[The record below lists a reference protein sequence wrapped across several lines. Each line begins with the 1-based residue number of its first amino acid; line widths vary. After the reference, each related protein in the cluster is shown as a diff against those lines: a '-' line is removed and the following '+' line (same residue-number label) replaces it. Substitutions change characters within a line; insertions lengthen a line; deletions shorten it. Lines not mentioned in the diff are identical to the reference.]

1 MKITTILL
9 FLNILN
15 SMGYSLIAP
24 LFPIL
29 GKQNG
34 LNDAI
39 IGWIISTYAITNA
52 IVTPFIPSLVLKF
65 TRLKLLYLST
75 FLVATCTILYSF
87 LYYISSFYLLIISA
101 IIIRIINGFSS
112 SIVFTLAYSL
122 TISLSEKEYL
132 QKSLGYLELG
142 LCLGISCGPLIA
154 SIFYKIGGYPLPFLV
169 LGIFLYISVYLT
181 SKIGKEKINS
191 KETEEKKS
199 IRFIKFFY
207 ISEILIILG
216 SFFTTMIAAT
226 FYLPSLTN
234 YIIQRY
240 NFSVSIASLFFI
252 VPTIFYVAILQLL
265 DLLSKFFGLYGTA
278 CLGLFMMS
286 LGSFL
291 LAPLINIFNNI
302 VLFIFGFGILG
313 GGQAPVFIPLLIALS
328 KCIIK
333 NEKNIDE
340 LTANDIATAIN
351 NLSIA
356 IGEFSGP
363 IIGGYLTSN
372 FGFNYCSFIISIF
385 IFAYLCIFSCYF
397 SNEIGSKINDKEELL
412 EKDKNGNTILN
423 IKSIRNYFSNY
434 KKAFLLESNNRNE
447 NKKRNTMNILE
458 NIDKLDKISLYSSL
472 TK

>member
-15 SMGYSLIAP
+15 SMGYSLLAP

-34 LNDAI
+34 LNDAL
-39 IGWIISTYAITNA
+39 IGWIISAYAITNT
-52 IVTPFIPSLVLKF
+52 ITTPFIPLLVQKF

-75 FLVATCTILYSF
+75 FLVATCAILYSF
-87 LYYISSFYLLIISA
+87 LYFISSYLWLIISA

-112 SIVFTLAYSL
+112 GIVFTLVYSL
-122 TISLSEKEYL
+122 TISLSEKENL

-142 LCLGISCGPLIA
+142 LCLGISCGPLFA

-169 LGIFLYISVYLT
+169 LGIFLYLSVYLT
-181 SKIGKEKINS
+181 SKIDKEKINS
-191 KETEEKKS
+191 NEKEEQKS
-199 IRFIKFFY
+199 IPFMKFFY
-207 ISEILIILG
+207 IIEILIILG
-216 SFFTTMIAAT
+216 SFFITMISCT
-226 FYLPSLTN
+226 FYLPCLTN
-234 YIIQRY
+234 YIIEKY
-240 NFSVSIASLFFI
+240 NFSVSVASLCFI
-252 VPTIFYVAILQLL
+252 IPTIFYVIFLQLL
-265 DLLSKFFGLYGTA
+265 DLLSKCFGLYGTS

-291 LAPLINIFNNI
+291 LAPLINKLNNI
-302 VLFIFGFGILG
+302 YLFIFGFGLLG

-363 IIGGYLTSN
+363 IIGGYLSFHFVFN
-372 FGFNYCSFIISIF
+372 FCCFIIFILIF
-385 IFAYLCIFSCYF
+385 VYFCFFCLYF
-397 SNEIGSKINDKEELL
+397 SNEIGNKIKNKETFL
-412 EKDKNGNTILN
+412 EKDNENNSLN
-423 IKSIRNYFSNY
+423 IKKIRNYFSNY
-434 KKAFLLESNNRNE
+434 KKAILLKNNDRNK
-447 NKKRNTMNILE
+447 NKKRNTINISE
-458 NIDKLDKISLYSSL
+458 NIDIFDKISLYSSL